1 MADELRALVE
11 RLQAE
16 NAALQQQLQ
25 PVPEVCRVS
34 VKLPTFWPDKPAV
47 WFGQVEAQFQI
58 AGITADSTKFNYV
71 VAQLDQK
78 LAGEVEDIITRPPV
92 NGQQYAKL
100 KEELIRRLSMSE
112 EQRVR
117 QLISEEELGDRRPS
131 QFLRHLRSLAG
142 SALSDENILRELWLR
157 RLPQQV
163 QAILVSQA
171 ELSLDKLSELGD
183 KVMEIAGPKQVFS
196 CATLAPAGPSSNQ
209 DTFLQRMERLEQQIA
224 ALAVNI
230 QPSRSRQR
238 SASSHRSRS
247 RSRASTSRNGSK
259 VCWYHKKYNE
269 RATKCIT
276 PCSWKPSD
284 QGNATSNQ

>member
-1 MADELRALVE
+1 MEDELKALVE
-11 RLQAE
+11 RLEAE

-25 PVPEVCRVS
+25 HVPEVCRVS

-47 WFGQVEAQFQI
+47 WFRQVEAQFQI

-71 VAQLDQK
+71 IAQLDQK
-78 LAGEVEDIITRPPV
+78 LAGEVEDIIIRPPA
-92 NGQQYAKL
+92 NGQQYVKL

-142 SALSDENILRELWLR
+142 SALSDENILRQLWLR

-163 QAILVSQA
+163 QAILASQA

-183 KVMEIAGPKQVFS
+183 KVMEIAGHKQVFS
-196 CATLAPAGPSSNQ
+196 CDAPAGLSSNQ
-209 DTFLQRMERLEQQIA
+209 DTLSQRMERLEQQIA
-224 ALAVNI
+224 ALSSNTR
-230 QPSRSRQR
+230 PSRTHQR
-238 SASSHRSRS
+238 TASSHRSRS
-247 RSRASTSRNGSK
+247 RSRVSTSRNSSK
-259 VCWYHKKYNE
+259 VCWYHKIFNE
-269 RATKCIT
+269 RANKCIT

-284 QGNATSNQ
+284 QGNATNNQ